1 MINQYK
7 GVLRKGFI
15 SYHHPTQAELAF
27 NDFVKP
33 LIEDAVRQGQ
43 DIAISNQ
50 TFSIKDVKYADTDY
64 ARFMEALHFAH
75 ELGYD
80 ITYSPVKKIDMG
92 KVPPLF
98 TYKIYIKW
106 ETFPLMTQEYIPY
119 FDYGVAIHMSD
130 GRVLQLPTEQMC
142 DVVVDLLD
150 TYIKP
155 LYSPKGDEAVAKKVR
170 IGRDD
175 EIL

>member
-27 NDFVKP
+27 NDLVKP

-43 DIAISNQ
+43 DLAVSHQEFRIQ
-50 TFSIKDVKYADTDY
+50 DVKFSNTEFMRLMDGL
-64 ARFMEALHFAH
+64 RFAN

-80 ITYSPVKKIDMG
+80 ITYSPVKKRGMG
-92 KVPPLF
+92 KVPPLYVF
-98 TYKIYIKW
+98 NVYIKW
-106 ETFPLMTQEYIPY
+106 ETFPMMSNEYQPY
-119 FDYGVAIHMSD
+119 FDYGVEVTLVDKTLRI
-130 GRVLQLPTEQMC
+130 LPTEEMC
-142 DVVVDLLD
+142 DAVIDLLD

-155 LYSPKGDEAVAKKVR
+155 LASPNGDVEIAKKVR
-170 IGRDD
+170 IGRDN